1 MIPILNTAKS
11 DRQFLS
17 PRSLACFMIREINA
31 ILKVDLWDLLLVA
44 VVIVVVAGNPVFV
57 IGILVFDRIP
67 FT

>member
-1 MIPILNTAKS
+1 
-11 DRQFLS
+11 
-17 PRSLACFMIREINA
+17 MIREINA

-44 VVIVVVAGNPVFV
+44 VVIVVVAGNLVFV